1 MFFSN
6 LLNKFT
12 NYEKND
18 IERNLEKLRG
28 EYEERLEINQRLKK
42 ENYRHQYEE
51 ITNFIKQHS
60 NTIESQLTEIKELSK
75 KIKLLV
81 EENDTLIQDEDMCDR
96 LVESAE
102 VKKVIEQLEHLEVLR
117 IDINFFL
124 SNRKIVIVPNHE

>member
-6 LLNKFT
+6 ILNKFT
-12 NYEKND
+12 DYEKND

-28 EYEERLEINQRLKK
+28 EYEERIEINQRLKK
-42 ENYRHQYEE
+42 ENYRHQYEK
-51 ITNFIKQHS
+51 ITNFIKKHS
-60 NTIESQLTEIKELSK
+60 DTIESQLAEIKDLSK

-102 VKKVIEQLEHLEVLR
+102 VKKIIEQLEHLEVVR
-117 IDINFFL
+117 MDINFFL
-124 SNRKIVIVPNHE
+124 SNRKIVIVPSHE